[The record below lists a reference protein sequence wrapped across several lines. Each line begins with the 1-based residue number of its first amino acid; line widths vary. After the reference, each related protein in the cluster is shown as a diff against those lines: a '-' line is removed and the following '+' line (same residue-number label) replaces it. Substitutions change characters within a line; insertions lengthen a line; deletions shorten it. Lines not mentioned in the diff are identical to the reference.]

1 MTERVL
7 TTIEEQG
14 IIDRK
19 QENEAETFRT
29 QRNIKNTLK
38 YQLKKE
44 YGFDTEKTNDIAEK
58 ILKIHGLSKDSLD
71 IINFLHRSIVAQH
84 SQDVSVDANAN
95 KESNTITSLIGESVI
110 PYQKLLGYDTLY
122 RQMKEDWGKK
132 DAKTLSALMYDYSL
146 AIHDSGKLLIPYCWA
161 FDASKIVFLGRPF
174 GQVKSRPPKRLSSY
188 IAALDETIYLIAGSH
203 LAGAVAISTFFSDIA
218 YILINREHVDLETL
232 RTDAKTRKYVE
243 NCIQTFIYSVN
254 HLSRSSNESPFT
266 NVSVFDR
273 PKLRALFSEDNM
285 GWMFHTEEGEIDSEY
300 FYDVIEEV
308 QDIFCDYFDK
318 GDPLAG
324 GMPFRFPV
332 VTLNFSK
339 DTNGNLDPDSEPFLE
354 RMSKKEIYR
363 YNIFTSLGTKVASCC
378 FGYDTEI
385 HFYDKNQN
393 VYHMPIG
400 DFVESRLKDTELGE
414 KDYIQT
420 SFKLEEA
427 EDFIAVPGGKIAPIT
442 GVIKLANKYKKLLS
456 ITFTSGD
463 IIKVTPNQQLMCQNG
478 EMIEATDLIEGSH
491 LYNDLIV
498 ASIEEI
504 KSEAPVYDIE
514 VGTEEH
520 LFKIKMEK
528 SGHNLRVSNCR
539 LINNADMNEL
549 GASVNSFGGSALSMG
564 SHRVVLLNTNRYA
577 LELQGKGDAD
587 DFLRMLDTRIEQ
599 ATKIL
604 LSHRH
609 MLAKL
614 RDDGFLMFL
623 ENGWMDLDRMF
634 STIGLIGLIET
645 VETLNKGLDEKNGDR
660 KLTMEEMLV
669 FINKKVNELSAKYHI
684 PMNIEQVPGEAMAPR
699 LAKVDRYLFGEEK
712 VPYELYSNQFVP
724 LWVDATIFER
734 MEADGYYGDFLTG
747 GGIVHFNLGEKTTPQ
762 QNKELIEFAIKSNAQ
777 HFALNM
783 AYSECVDGHVTLG
796 KNEKCPICGKEITDY
811 VTRVVG
817 FFTRCS
823 RWTEVRREW
832 EFPRRKFKGV
842 PSVKEI
848 KAEEQK
854 IS

>member
-29 QRNIKNTLK
+29 QRNIK

-174 GQVKSRPPKRLSSY
+174 GQVKSKPPRRVSSY
-188 IAALDETIYLIAGSH
+188 IAALDETIHQMAGSH

-378 FGYDTEI
+378 
-385 HFYDKNQN
+385 
-393 VYHMPIG
+393 
-400 DFVESRLKDTELGE
+400 
-414 KDYIQT
+414 
-420 SFKLEEA
+420 
-427 EDFIAVPGGKIAPIT
+427 
-442 GVIKLANKYKKLLS
+442 
-456 ITFTSGD
+456 
-463 IIKVTPNQQLMCQNG
+463 
-478 EMIEATDLIEGSH
+478 
-491 LYNDLIV
+491 
-498 ASIEEI
+498 
-504 KSEAPVYDIE
+504 
-514 VGTEEH
+514 
-520 LFKIKMEK
+520 
-528 SGHNLRVSNCR
+528 R

-645 VETLNKGLDEKNGDR
+645 VETLNKGLDEKDGDR

-699 LAKVDRYLFGEEK
+699 LAKVDKYIFGEGQ

-734 MEADGYYGDFLTG
+734 MEADGYFGDYLTG

-762 QNKELIEFAIKSNAQ
+762 QNKELIRFAIKSGCEHFSLNA
-777 HFALNM
+777 L
-783 AYSECVDGHVTLG
+783 YSRCEEGHMSFGEVDR
-796 KNEKCPICGKEITDY
+796 CPICGEEIVDHM
-811 VTRVVG
+811 TRVIG
-817 FFTRCS
+817 FFS
-823 RWTEVRREW
+823 SVERWNKTRREW

-842 PSVKEI
+842 PSVEEI

>member
-174 GQVKSRPPKRLSSY
+174 GQVKSKPPKRVSSY
-188 IAALDETIYLIAGSH
+188 IAALDETIHQMAGSH

-218 YILINREHVDLETL
+218 YILINREHIDLETL
-232 RTDAKTRKYVE
+232 RKDAKVRKYVE

-285 GWMFHTEEGEIDSEY
+285 GWMFHTEEGEIDPEY

-339 DTNGNLDPDSEPFLE
+339 DTNGNLDPDSESFLE

-363 YNIFTSLGTKVASCC
+363 YNIFTSLGTKVASC
-378 FGYDTEI
+378 
-385 HFYDKNQN
+385 
-393 VYHMPIG
+393 
-400 DFVESRLKDTELGE
+400 
-414 KDYIQT
+414 
-420 SFKLEEA
+420 
-427 EDFIAVPGGKIAPIT
+427 
-442 GVIKLANKYKKLLS
+442 
-456 ITFTSGD
+456 
-463 IIKVTPNQQLMCQNG
+463 
-478 EMIEATDLIEGSH
+478 
-491 LYNDLIV
+491 
-498 ASIEEI
+498 
-504 KSEAPVYDIE
+504 
-514 VGTEEH
+514 
-520 LFKIKMEK
+520 
-528 SGHNLRVSNCR
+528 CR

-587 DFLRMLDTRIEQ
+587 DFLRFLDTRIEQ

-669 FINKKVNELSAKYHI
+669 FINKKVNELSVKYHI

-699 LAKVDRYLFGEEK
+699 LAKVDKYIFGEEK

-734 MEADGYYGDFLTG
+734 MEADGAYNQLFTG
-747 GGIVHFNLGEKTTPQ
+747 GGIVHFNLSEKTTPQ
-762 QNKELIEFAIKSNAQ
+762 QNKELIKFAIKSGAE

-783 AYSECVDGHVTLG
+783 CVSECEKGHVSLG
-796 KNEKCPICGKEITDY
+796 KYDKCPICGGQITDY
-811 VTRVVG
+811 MTRVVG
-817 FFTRCS
+817 FMVRVSKMNKT
-823 RWTEVRREW
+823 RREW
-832 EFPRRKFKGV
+832 EFPRRKFRSI
-842 PSVKEI
+842 PT
-848 KAEEQK
+848 AEEIEK
-854 IS
+854 EEKRIS

>member
-174 GQVKSRPPKRLSSY
+174 GQVKSKPPKRVSSY
-188 IAALDETIYLIAGSH
+188 IAALDETIHQMAGSH

-218 YILINREHVDLETL
+218 YILINREHIDLETL
-232 RTDAKTRKYVE
+232 RKDAKVRKYVE

-285 GWMFHTEEGEIDSEY
+285 GWMFHTEEGEIDPEY

-339 DTNGNLDPDSEPFLE
+339 DTNGNLDPDSESFLE

-363 YNIFTSLGTKVASCC
+363 YNIFTSLGTKVASC
-378 FGYDTEI
+378 
-385 HFYDKNQN
+385 
-393 VYHMPIG
+393 
-400 DFVESRLKDTELGE
+400 
-414 KDYIQT
+414 
-420 SFKLEEA
+420 
-427 EDFIAVPGGKIAPIT
+427 
-442 GVIKLANKYKKLLS
+442 
-456 ITFTSGD
+456 
-463 IIKVTPNQQLMCQNG
+463 
-478 EMIEATDLIEGSH
+478 
-491 LYNDLIV
+491 
-498 ASIEEI
+498 
-504 KSEAPVYDIE
+504 
-514 VGTEEH
+514 
-520 LFKIKMEK
+520 
-528 SGHNLRVSNCR
+528 CR

-587 DFLRMLDTRIEQ
+587 DFLRFLDTRIEQ

-634 STIGLIGLIET
+634 STIGLIGLVET
-645 VETLNKGLDEKNGDR
+645 VETLNKGLDEKSGDR

-669 FINKKVNELSAKYHI
+669 FINKKVNELSTKYHI

-699 LAKVDRYLFGEEK
+699 LAKVDKYIFGEEK

-734 MEADGYYGDFLTG
+734 MEADGAYNQLFTG
-747 GGIVHFNLGEKTTPQ
+747 GGIVHFNLSEKTTPQ
-762 QNKELIEFAIKSNAQ
+762 QNKELIKFAIKSGAE

-783 AYSECVDGHVTLG
+783 CVSECEKGHVSLG
-796 KNEKCPICGKEITDY
+796 KYDKCPICGGQITDY
-811 VTRVVG
+811 MTRVVG
-817 FFTRCS
+817 FMVRVS
-823 RWTEVRREW
+823 RMNETRREW
-832 EFPRRKFKGV
+832 EFPRRKFRSI
-842 PSVKEI
+842 PT
-848 KAEEQK
+848 AEEIEK
-854 IS
+854 EEKRIS